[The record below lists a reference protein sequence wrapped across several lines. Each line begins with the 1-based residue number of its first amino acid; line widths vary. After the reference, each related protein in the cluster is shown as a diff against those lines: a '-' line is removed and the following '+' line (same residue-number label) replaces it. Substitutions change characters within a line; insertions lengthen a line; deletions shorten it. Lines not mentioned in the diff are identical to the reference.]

1 MTKEEQLQKL
11 DDYINW
17 IKIEVN
23 YLKMREFSF
32 KYLDEYIQFIETRKY
47 LIEKFT
53 GIEDYDTIINN
64 HSKMILNKI
73 ESLMKKN

>member
-23 YLKMREFSF
+23 YQKMREFSF
-32 KYLDEYIQFIETRKY
+32 MYLDEYIQFIETRKY
-47 LIEKFT
+47 LIEKYT
-53 GIEDYDTIINN
+53 DIEDYDIIINN
-64 HSKMILNKI
+64 
-73 ESLMKKN
+73 